1 MKSLEE
7 LKQLKEKMQSA
18 VKPEA
23 SNDIRIIVGMA
34 TCGLAAGAK
43 PVYDLLNEEVKKR
56 NLNSVKVVQVG
67 CIGMC
72 RLEPLVE
79 VLAPN
84 QPKVTYVKVT
94 PEMASKIMEEHIVGQ
109 KIVDEYLITQD

>member
-7 LKQLKEKMQSA
+7 LKVLREKMQKE

-23 SNDIRIIVGMA
+23 LTDTRIIVGMA

-43 PVYDLLNEEVKKR
+43 PVYTALTEEVTKR
-56 NLNSVKVVQVG
+56 NLNNVKVVQVG

-72 RLEPLVE
+72 RLEPIIE
-79 VLAPN
+79 VLVPN
-84 QPKVTYVKVT
+84 QPKITYVKVT
-94 PEMASKIMEEHIVGQ
+94 PEAAVKIFNEHIINGNVVSEFV
-109 KIVDEYLITQD
+109 IQD